1 MYMATATD
9 EDALYYKIYD
19 MLLVLRNTRD
29 RFQTYSPKDI
39 KGLIASKMKS
49 IREPLALKELYELES
64 MITDLRFSLMTAKE
78 NKNLI
83 SSIDS

>member
-1 MYMATATD
+1 MATATD

-19 MLLVLRNTRD
+19 MLIMLRNTRD

>member
-1 MYMATATD
+1 MATATQ
-9 EDALYYKIYD
+9 EDVLYYKIYD
-19 MLLVLRNTRD
+19 MLLVLRNIRE

-64 MITDLRFSLMTAKE
+64 MITDLRFSLMSAKQ

-83 SSIDS
+83 SAIDE

>member
-1 MYMATATD
+1 MATATD

-83 SSIDS
+83 SSINT

>member
-1 MYMATATD
+1 MATATD